1 MSDRTIHTKVPHS
14 LHSLQSSRS
23 SGGGPKPAVP
33 PKKRQKLAD
42 FMSTR
47 DPYAQLGNAFGE
59 AGPSNYIMANS
70 TTKSAVAKGKE
81 RETTVE
87 DSDAGS
93 ITPVPSFMD
102 QDSQYGSFDDS
113 RDDRASSR
121 PGVPNPFETEDD
133 WYDSSSW
140 ISSENASSVNL
151 LQRERRIDSS
161 RCIETFSDDEIT
173 DMKLAADFLISLL
186 FSKEAFPLYVLVLKR
201 MKHDRTQHSGQMQAA
216 FVACVHS
223 AATAPQIE
231 IAQSL
236 LRQALEGKMGTLTD
250 AEKFVFR
257 NLLADTYKRLRKFD
271 TAISE
276 TTLAWRS
283 APSIEN
289 LSLFLPQGHRSLD
302 LVFYHQVTRTIR
314 NYDYFVYNDIPDED
328 SPQPSDQN
336 ILRQTQ
342 VQDQCIQQSPGPF
355 ELKDH
360 QLQNPCL
367 RSCMEW
373 CTKELE
379 QCSSELRAWKSLL
392 PKWKEQPGFQFRL
405 KGSARTVNSNAI
417 RLLKWISLYC
427 YLWQRWQLLRSQ
439 SFNQSELLWAEQAEE
454 RMGIPA
460 SEILATIS
468 TLILYDVQYDYNDSP
483 RQLALPALICAKR
496 LSGLSD
502 RELANK
508 FFESLSWKSD
518 IEMFSESENGSSL
531 LHLLAWRGIYTDKNA
546 SKGHRA
552 GFNTARVYVIE
563 FIEKNLALLLPEAHS
578 AATSIASTPHNL
590 SRESLQIV
598 AATLLPTLASSLKS
612 SNLSSLRKL
621 RDRIQQGTK
630 DAMQDASNAAASA
643 KTSMD
648 LQSISDLSQA
658 VSSLNLAPLRDVSSS
673 ALELLTTASS
683 NMRNRMGD

>member
-1 MSDRTIHTKVPHS
+1 
-14 LHSLQSSRS
+14 
-23 SGGGPKPAVP
+23 
-33 PKKRQKLAD
+33 
-42 FMSTR
+42 
-47 DPYAQLGNAFGE
+47 
-59 AGPSNYIMANS
+59 
-70 TTKSAVAKGKE
+70 
-81 RETTVE
+81 
-87 DSDAGS
+87 
-93 ITPVPSFMD
+93 
-102 QDSQYGSFDDS
+102 
-113 RDDRASSR
+113 
-121 PGVPNPFETEDD
+121 
-133 WYDSSSW
+133 
-140 ISSENASSVNL
+140 
-151 LQRERRIDSS
+151 
-161 RCIETFSDDEIT
+161 
-173 DMKLAADFLISLL
+173 
-186 FSKEAFPLYVLVLKR
+186 
-201 MKHDRTQHSGQMQAA
+201 
-216 FVACVHS
+216 
-223 AATAPQIE
+223 
-231 IAQSL
+231 
-236 LRQALEGKMGTLTD
+236 
-250 AEKFVFR
+250 
-257 NLLADTYKRLRKFD
+257 
-271 TAISE
+271 
-276 TTLAWRS
+276 
-283 APSIEN
+283 
-289 LSLFLPQGHRSLD
+289 
-302 LVFYHQVTRTIR
+302 
-314 NYDYFVYNDIPDED
+314 
-328 SPQPSDQN
+328 
-336 ILRQTQ
+336 
-342 VQDQCIQQSPGPF
+342 
-355 ELKDH
+355 
-360 QLQNPCL
+360 
-367 RSCMEW
+367 
-373 CTKELE
+373 
-379 QCSSELRAWKSLL
+379 
-392 PKWKEQPGFQFRL
+392 
-405 KGSARTVNSNAI
+405 
-417 RLLKWISLYC
+417 
-427 YLWQRWQLLRSQ
+427 
-439 SFNQSELLWAEQAEE
+439 
-454 RMGIPA
+454 MGIPA